1 MLTFTGRG
9 RVPRT
14 LPLLVALTLAPV
26 ASVLSQAAPGGP
38 ADAPP
43 GVTPG
48 VKIGGSANVHL
59 VGHLPLGGFARVMDD
74 EIEQDPGRPYAYLS
88 TGREWAGFTIIDLHD
103 LNNVR
108 VLYRWTIENLAL
120 HQPMLG
126 GMDGKYFKMNG
137 PCSGSAKGQKN
148 ASTSCAHYYYV
159 QSLQFA
165 QGTPDADLGAVVA
178 DVTGLPDTSKVKIV
192 ARLRDAVEP
201 GGFHNTFIYR
211 HSDGHTYLV
220 TTVNGPHTNVFDLGK
235 VVSDPDSSHWK
246 IGEFPVPETQTNSRF
261 GRFGY
266 HDFYLG
272 YDPATHQDKFY
283 GAGRGGYYVY
293 DITDIKQPKLIT
305 SITGSAGI
313 EFGHTFTPTP
323 DGKFAVTETEYTYAP
338 LRIFDLQ
345 PGLTGKVQTVNRPVG
360 AWTADWHDLSH
371 NHEVRWPFVFV
382 SGYEDGLQIFSMYDP
397 THPTEVG
404 WYYTC
409 QCTHN
414 NGIARPPDWHGPST
428 MQGAFGIDIRNRDGL
443 IMISDSNTGVWFF
456 KMDGFDG
463 WNGHDWG
470 MPNISSVQ
478 DYDHGPDG
486 ATAPAGR
493 PAASP

>member
-1 MLTFTGRG
+1 MNRLG
-9 RVPRT
+9 T
-14 LPLLVALTLAPV
+14 LSAAAVLGAGVALVASPQLGFG
-26 ASVLSQAAPGGP
+26 QGAPGAPGE
-38 ADAPP
+38 APP
-43 GVTPG
+43 GVLPG
-48 VKIGGSANVHL
+48 VKMGGSPNLHL
-59 VGHLPLGGFARVMDD
+59 VGHLPLGGYFRVMDD
-74 EIEQDPGRPYAYLS
+74 EIEQDADRPYAYVS
-88 TGREWAGFTIIDLHD
+88 QARDRPGFTIIDLRD
-103 LNNVR
+103 LNNVK
-108 VLYRWTIENLAL
+108 VLYHWSIENPEL
-120 HQPMLG
+120 HQGLG

-148 ASTSCAHYYYV
+148 ASMSCAHYYYV

-178 DVTGLPDTSKVKIV
+178 DVTGLPDTNKVRIV
-192 ARLRDAVEP
+192 ARLRDPAEP

-293 DITDIKQPKLIT
+293 DISDIKQPKLIT

-313 EFGHTFTPTP
+313 EFGHTFTPDPT
-323 DGKFAVTETEYTYAP
+323 GRFVIAETEYQYAP
-338 LRIFDLQ
+338 IRIFDIQ
-345 PGLTGKVQTVNRPVG
+345 PGLTGKVQTVNRPIG
-360 AWTADWHDLSH
+360 AWSPDWQDLVH
-371 NHEVRWPFVFV
+371 NHEVRWPFVF
-382 SGYEDGLQIFSMYDP
+382 SSAYEDGLQVFSMYDP
-397 THPTEVG
+397 THPVTVG

-409 QCTHN
+409 QCTHEH
-414 NGIARPPDWHGPST
+414 GFGGPPLWEGTSV

-456 KMDGFDG
+456 RMDGFNG

-470 MPNISSVQ
+470 VPNVSSVQ
-478 DYDHGPDG
+478 DYDHGPEG
-486 ATAPAGR
+486 ATAPTGR